1 MSRMKITKKD
11 AISAKIK
18 IQSKSHDKKNRVS
31 KCMLEKHGLS
41 LAGEVR
47 IDTCRQSIVA
57 CAHLKDSE
65 EGTLIESLHFSE
77 NSNNAVGTE
86 TSVIW
91 SNEGILRQA
100 LMCFNYPHEEVKPSK
115 NSIPTKL
122 TSDHIHSKLST
133 PLFSESFDIN
143 TKLSHSPPKSLA
155 PELNHLSTHTLSKS
169 SPLISGGL
177 SLENI
182 SLVSDSF
189 SQDGRHTS
197 LLHSLPH
204 VSEIPRP
211 GNILPT
217 LLSASR
223 SDSKTLPSSSCPS
236 DVATTSSIIT
246 TIPFNSRPG
255 SAPILSEIIS
265 PLQNTGVSPL
275 KVILP
280 ATTLTGNGQP
290 FLPSVSPRE
299 AAVTVV
305 YSALSKGECASQ
317 THQTPIL
324 LSSIMDVKSNCSND
338 LNSMHRQIDSNNSMR
353 KTSQPLPS
361 HVLCVD
367 HTGDVAPSLL
377 NNRMIP
383 VKVCDSSNITSNVS
397 QTITLPSP
405 SAQTVKPCTNRSLM
419 DINSGIYIPV
429 SSKMLD
435 SKLDS
440 LTALSDN
447 NQIITIPLTS
457 STIYSHLPIS
467 IPVSSNSL
475 SFPILSCTSN
485 SSAQDK
491 ITLSS
496 NHNSLQTQ
504 THDSIT
510 STTDNDKQSYAQKI
524 SEISPTTTHSLICNN
539 IHDNASS
546 DSLTSSLTNDLPITS
561 GTNTI
566 AITSNSLIISSS
578 SSSVLTTSE
587 INSSTSLDSSSFAVQ
602 SPAEILSQLSKAG
615 VLPAMSSSQVSSVL
629 SDLGPDND
637 LDLDGDSAHHELM
650 SHQIH
655 LSDSPDKVSSLAQA
669 EDLELGHTVSSED
682 TLIVQHVMHM
692 LNHQHEQALPP
703 KPPDIDPSTHNILHN
718 SSGLIDHSENTNPLP
733 PIYKANSVSRDI
745 PPNIRLVNTPMNEL
759 GSQEHRSL
767 RQYVFI
773 KEEHTEAILNSR
785 NKSEIIEGNKCVDI
799 SNILCQHKESIQDQ
813 ETMSES
819 LSSKENKK
827 RKRGVDALEQ
837 LDFTNFIE
845 EVCTFKCKFCFFLS
859 LKKEGICLHLR
870 QEHLAQMTGGRGELK
885 RKLKCPGCPNVF
897 FCIKSLRVHLSQ
909 DHQVGDAEL
918 KTIVETV
925 VNGTN
930 QVKVVKKKT
939 KKKPRKDQDCESVD
953 EVDGVEDKNNEKAQD
968 ASVDSQNKVPVIDID
983 RTASPLPLV
992 SSASELPGIRIIDV
1006 RGSGMLAPSPELN
1019 PGTDES
1025 LSELPALELGMRAE
1039 MSVLDQVS
1047 KLTKVNSDVFMGSSR
1062 PESVG
1067 SLCGYTEE
1075 PGKIRVRNLN
1085 SESSVVNSMDERDS
1099 GHVAQLRGLQNDL
1112 GRDKD
1117 TPGKISDISDDE
1129 AREDGLVIDDD
1140 SFLHQKKLCSVDSS
1154 SQYEDIKS
1162 ERCNSKYEAGICNE
1176 HEKSQDIKKPVPI
1189 TTVNNIQPAFVR
1201 KRGRPKGSK
1210 NSVVNGTKTE
1220 GAKSEKGLG
1229 YRCDV
1234 MGCAVRLHS
1243 HDKIE
1248 YHRRCHQEAVFQCP
1262 ECSHSTFHWNSLSS
1276 HLWRGHAIDM
1286 ELYSCNQCD
1295 YKTISHSKLVNVH
1308 SRIHGDERPFLC
1320 DICGKGFKNP
1330 KQLRNHKVTH
1340 STKQKP
1346 VIAKGECDIC
1356 GRTFGNQRM
1365 LRLHKDN
1372 LIITKPGS
1380 HLARPFSK
1388 NVDFGPDHSPVS
1400 YLHLTWFPQGFN
1412 PTFNRLLRS
1421 WGTPIGGLESSL
1433 MFSCWMCS
1441 FRSVKKEN
1449 YLAHVANHET
1459 GAIPNRRVTHSPQ
1472 ASEAAP
1478 KKSSKE
1484 SPVIIDLTS
1493 LHDVTGSSD
1502 SQEAFPD
1509 SNGVE
1514 EDGAENIE
1522 LVYSSSS
1529 VVEELIQQ
1537 APSGVG
1543 KDGETFVVEM
1553 EPHSVIHLAQAS
1565 SLLSSSN
1572 CQTLKS
1578 SASLDGMIMIPLSP
1592 EFEVEAEEI
1601 TGDIRESQDLKF
1613 KSLPQ
1618 EFKSLP
1624 QDLGFKVMDDT

>member
-1 MSRMKITKKD
+1 MT
-11 AISAKIK
+11 SA
-18 IQSKSHDKKNRVS
+18 STSAAVEEEGCCVKNRRCS
-31 KCMLEKHGLS
+31 S
-41 LAGEVR
+41 R
-47 IDTCRQSIVA
+47 RND
-57 CAHLKDSE
+57 
-65 EGTLIESLHFSE
+65 
-77 NSNNAVGTE
+77 
-86 TSVIW
+86 
-91 SNEGILRQA
+91 
-100 LMCFNYPHEEVKPSK
+100 
-115 NSIPTKL
+115 
-122 TSDHIHSKLST
+122 
-133 PLFSESFDIN
+133 N
-143 TKLSHSPPKSLA
+143 TK
-155 PELNHLSTHTLSKS
+155 
-169 SPLISGGL
+169 
-177 SLENI
+177 
-182 SLVSDSF
+182 
-189 SQDGRHTS
+189 
-197 LLHSLPH
+197 
-204 VSEIPRP
+204 
-211 GNILPT
+211 
-217 LLSASR
+217 
-223 SDSKTLPSSSCPS
+223 
-236 DVATTSSIIT
+236 
-246 TIPFNSRPG
+246 TI
-255 SAPILSEIIS
+255 
-265 PLQNTGVSPL
+265 
-275 KVILP
+275 
-280 ATTLTGNGQP
+280 
-290 FLPSVSPRE
+290 
-299 AAVTVV
+299 
-305 YSALSKGECASQ
+305 ASQ
-317 THQTPIL
+317 TPHQCREKTAWLVAFRIHGYQDL
-324 LSSIMDVKSNCSND
+324 EKNASI
-338 LNSMHRQIDSNNSMR
+338 
-353 KTSQPLPS
+353 
-361 HVLCVD
+361 
-367 HTGDVAPSLL
+367 
-377 NNRMIP
+377 
-383 VKVCDSSNITSNVS
+383 
-397 QTITLPSP
+397 
-405 SAQTVKPCTNRSLM
+405 
-419 DINSGIYIPV
+419 
-429 SSKMLD
+429 
-435 SKLDS
+435 
-440 LTALSDN
+440 
-447 NQIITIPLTS
+447 
-457 STIYSHLPIS
+457 
-467 IPVSSNSL
+467 
-475 SFPILSCTSN
+475 
-485 SSAQDK
+485 
-491 ITLSS
+491 
-496 NHNSLQTQ
+496 Q

-510 STTDNDKQSYAQKI
+510 STTANDKQRYAQKI

-733 PIYKANSVSRDI
+733 PIYKANSVSRDV
-745 PPNIRLVNTPMNEL
+745 PPNMRLVNTPMNEL

-785 NKSEIIEGNKCVDI
+785 NKSEIIEGNKSVNI
-799 SNILCQHKESIQDQ
+799 SNILCQDKESIQDQ

-819 LSSKENKK
+819 LSTKENKK

-859 LKKEGICLHLR
+859 LKKEGVCLHLR

-939 KKKPRKDQDCESVD
+939 KKKTRKDQDCESVD
-953 EVDGVEDKNNEKAQD
+953 EVDGVEDKNNEKSQD

-983 RTASPLPLV
+983 RTTSPLPLV

-1075 PGKIRVRNLN
+1075 PSKIRVRNLN
-1085 SESSVVNSMDERDS
+1085 SESSVVNSMDDRDS
-1099 GHVAQLRGLQNDL
+1099 GHVAQLHGLQNDL

-1201 KRGRPKGSK
+1201 KRGRPKGS
-1210 NSVVNGTKTE
+1210 GQRHQDRGGE
-1220 GAKSEKGLG
+1220 IRE
-1229 YRCDV
+1229 RCDV

-1372 LIITKPGS
+1372 VHSRLRP
-1380 HLARPFSK
+1380 HLCNYCGYSAS
-1388 NVDFGPDHSPVS
+1388 S
-1400 YLHLTWFPQGFN
+1400 
-1412 PTFNRLLRS
+1412 RS
-1421 WGTPIGGLESSL
+1421 TLKMHMRTHTGLESSL

-1478 KKSSKE
+1478 KKSAKE

-1553 EPHSVIHLAQAS
+1553 EPQSVIHLAQAS

>member
-1 MSRMKITKKD
+1 MVEVASLLSASNSFSLRLTGQAAGLALYSVIHWFPALSSPHSSRMT
-11 AISAKIK
+11 SA
-18 IQSKSHDKKNRVS
+18 STSAAV
-31 KCMLEKHGLS
+31 
-41 LAGEVR
+41 
-47 IDTCRQSIVA
+47 
-57 CAHLKDSE
+57 E
-65 EGTLIESLHFSE
+65 EEE

-122 TSDHIHSKLST
+122 TSDHINSKLST

-143 TKLSHSPPKSLA
+143 TKLSHSAPKSLS
-155 PELNHLSTHTLSKS
+155 PELTHSSTHTLSKS

-204 VSEIPRP
+204 VSEIPRT

-217 LLSASR
+217 LLSAPR
-223 SDSKTLPSSSCPS
+223 SAPKTLPSSSCPS
-236 DVATTSSIIT
+236 DVTTTSSIIT

-265 PLQNTGVSPL
+265 PLQTTGGSPL

-290 FLPSVSPRE
+290 FLPSVSPKE

-305 YSALSKGECASQ
+305 YSALSK
-317 THQTPIL
+317 
-324 LSSIMDVKSNCSND
+324 
-338 LNSMHRQIDSNNSMR
+338 
-353 KTSQPLPS
+353 
-361 HVLCVD
+361 
-367 HTGDVAPSLL
+367 
-377 NNRMIP
+377 
-383 VKVCDSSNITSNVS
+383 
-397 QTITLPSP
+397 
-405 SAQTVKPCTNRSLM
+405 
-419 DINSGIYIPV
+419 
-429 SSKMLD
+429 
-435 SKLDS
+435 
-440 LTALSDN
+440 ALSDN
-447 NQIITIPLTS
+447 NHIITIPLTS

-510 STTDNDKQSYAQKI
+510 STTDNDKQSYGQKI

-629 SDLGPDND
+629 SDLGSDNGISCH

-733 PIYKANSVSRDI
+733 PIYKANSVSRDV
-745 PPNIRLVNTPMNEL
+745 PANMRLVNTPMNEL
-759 GSQEHRSL
+759 GSEEHRSL

-785 NKSEIIEGNKCVDI
+785 NKTEIIEGNKSVD
-799 SNILCQHKESIQDQ
+799 SCNILCQHKESIQDQ
-813 ETMSES
+813 ETTSES

-859 LKKEGICLHLR
+859 LKKEGVCLHLR

-939 KKKPRKDQDCESVD
+939 KKKPRKDQDGESVD
-953 EVDGVEDKNNEKAQD
+953 EVDGVEDKNNEKTQD

-1025 LSELPALELGMRAE
+1025 LSELPALELGIRAE
-1039 MSVLDQVS
+1039 MSVLDQVG

-1099 GHVAQLRGLQNDL
+1099 SHVAQLHGLQNDL

-1162 ERCNSKYEAGICNE
+1162 ERCNSKYEAIICNE
-1176 HEKSQDIKKPVPI
+1176 HEKSQDVKKPVPI

-1372 LIITKPGS
+1372 VHSRLRP
-1380 HLARPFSK
+1380 HLCNYCGYSASSRSTLKMHMRTHTGLQVDRPLVVTFPEAMGA
-1388 NVDFGPDHSPVS
+1388 DDDDLAYH
-1400 YLHLTWFPQGFN
+1400 HQTWEP
-1412 PTFNRLLRS
+1412 
-1421 WGTPIGGLESSL
+1421 
-1433 MFSCWMCS
+1433 
-1441 FRSVKKEN
+1441 SVQT
-1449 YLAHVANHET
+1449 LF
-1459 GAIPNRRVTHSPQ
+1459 Q
-1472 ASEAAP
+1472 
-1478 KKSSKE
+1478 
-1484 SPVIIDLTS
+1484 
-1493 LHDVTGSSD
+1493 
-1502 SQEAFPD
+1502 
-1509 SNGVE
+1509 
-1514 EDGAENIE
+1514 
-1522 LVYSSSS
+1522 
-1529 VVEELIQQ
+1529 
-1537 APSGVG
+1537 
-1543 KDGETFVVEM
+1543 DGEKPFQCEECEYRTADHNSLRRHKM
-1553 EPHSVIHLAQAS
+1553 RHSGDKPYKCPHCAYACIQA
-1565 SLLSSSN
+1565 N
-1572 CQTLKS
+1572 TYKAHLKS
-1578 SASLDGMIMIPLSP
+1578 KHPGTHHSTRLS
-1592 EFEVEAEEI
+1592 
-1601 TGDIRESQDLKF
+1601 
-1613 KSLPQ
+1613 
-1618 EFKSLP
+1618 
-1624 QDLGFKVMDDT
+1624 

>member
-1 MSRMKITKKD
+1 
-11 AISAKIK
+11 
-18 IQSKSHDKKNRVS
+18 
-31 KCMLEKHGLS
+31 
-41 LAGEVR
+41 
-47 IDTCRQSIVA
+47 
-57 CAHLKDSE
+57 
-65 EGTLIESLHFSE
+65 
-77 NSNNAVGTE
+77 
-86 TSVIW
+86 
-91 SNEGILRQA
+91 
-100 LMCFNYPHEEVKPSK
+100 
-115 NSIPTKL
+115 
-122 TSDHIHSKLST
+122 
-133 PLFSESFDIN
+133 
-143 TKLSHSPPKSLA
+143 
-155 PELNHLSTHTLSKS
+155 
-169 SPLISGGL
+169 
-177 SLENI
+177 
-182 SLVSDSF
+182 
-189 SQDGRHTS
+189 
-197 LLHSLPH
+197 
-204 VSEIPRP
+204 
-211 GNILPT
+211 
-217 LLSASR
+217 
-223 SDSKTLPSSSCPS
+223 
-236 DVATTSSIIT
+236 
-246 TIPFNSRPG
+246 
-255 SAPILSEIIS
+255 
-265 PLQNTGVSPL
+265 
-275 KVILP
+275 
-280 ATTLTGNGQP
+280 
-290 FLPSVSPRE
+290 
-299 AAVTVV
+299 
-305 YSALSKGECASQ
+305 
-317 THQTPIL
+317 
-324 LSSIMDVKSNCSND
+324 
-338 LNSMHRQIDSNNSMR
+338 
-353 KTSQPLPS
+353 
-361 HVLCVD
+361 
-367 HTGDVAPSLL
+367 
-377 NNRMIP
+377 
-383 VKVCDSSNITSNVS
+383 
-397 QTITLPSP
+397 
-405 SAQTVKPCTNRSLM
+405 
-419 DINSGIYIPV
+419 
-429 SSKMLD
+429 MLD

-703 KPPDIDPSTHNILHN
+703 KPPDIDPTTHDILHN

-745 PPNIRLVNTPMNEL
+745 PPNMRLVNTPMNEL

-859 LKKEGICLHLR
+859 LKKEGVCLHLR

-953 EVDGVEDKNNEKAQD
+953 EVDGVEDKNNEKTQD

-1372 LIITKPGS
+1372 VHSRLRPHLCNYCGYSASSRSTLKMHMRTHTGPQVDLLVVTFPKAMGADDDDLAYITKPGS

-1388 NVDFGPDHSPVS
+1388 NDDFGPDHSPVS

-1421 WGTPIGGLESSL
+1421 WGTPLGGEKPFQCEECEYRTADHNSLRRHKMRHSGDKPYKCPHCAYACIQANTYKAHLKSKHPGLESSL

-1478 KKSSKE
+1478 KKSAKE

>member
-1 MSRMKITKKD
+1 MT
-11 AISAKIK
+11 SA
-18 IQSKSHDKKNRVS
+18 STSAAVEEEGCCVKNRRCS
-31 KCMLEKHGLS
+31 S
-41 LAGEVR
+41 R
-47 IDTCRQSIVA
+47 RND
-57 CAHLKDSE
+57 
-65 EGTLIESLHFSE
+65 
-77 NSNNAVGTE
+77 
-86 TSVIW
+86 
-91 SNEGILRQA
+91 
-100 LMCFNYPHEEVKPSK
+100 
-115 NSIPTKL
+115 
-122 TSDHIHSKLST
+122 
-133 PLFSESFDIN
+133 N
-143 TKLSHSPPKSLA
+143 TKTIASQ
-155 PELNHLSTHTLSKS
+155 TLHQRREKTAW
-169 SPLISGGL
+169 
-177 SLENI
+177 
-182 SLVSDSF
+182 LVAF
-189 SQDGRHTS
+189 
-197 LLHSLPH
+197 P
-204 VSEIPRP
+204 
-211 GNILPT
+211 
-217 LLSASR
+217 SR
-223 SDSKTLPSSSCPS
+223 SDSKTLPSLSCPS
-236 DVATTSSIIT
+236 DVTTTSSIIT

-265 PLQNTGVSPL
+265 PLQTTGGSPL

-280 ATTLTGNGQP
+280 ATTLT
-290 FLPSVSPRE
+290 
-299 AAVTVV
+299 
-305 YSALSKGECASQ
+305 
-317 THQTPIL
+317 
-324 LSSIMDVKSNCSND
+324 
-338 LNSMHRQIDSNNSMR
+338 
-353 KTSQPLPS
+353 
-361 HVLCVD
+361 
-367 HTGDVAPSLL
+367 
-377 NNRMIP
+377 
-383 VKVCDSSNITSNVS
+383 
-397 QTITLPSP
+397 
-405 SAQTVKPCTNRSLM
+405 
-419 DINSGIYIPV
+419 
-429 SSKMLD
+429 
-435 SKLDS
+435 
-440 LTALSDN
+440 
-447 NQIITIPLTS
+447 
-457 STIYSHLPIS
+457 
-467 IPVSSNSL
+467 
-475 SFPILSCTSN
+475 
-485 SSAQDK
+485 
-491 ITLSS
+491 
-496 NHNSLQTQ
+496 
-504 THDSIT
+504 
-510 STTDNDKQSYAQKI
+510 
-524 SEISPTTTHSLICNN
+524 
-539 IHDNASS
+539 

-733 PIYKANSVSRDI
+733 PIYKANSVSRDV
-745 PPNIRLVNTPMNEL
+745 PPNMRLVNTPMNEL

-785 NKSEIIEGNKCVDI
+785 NKSEIIEGNKSVNI
-799 SNILCQHKESIQDQ
+799 SNILCQDKESIQDQ

-819 LSSKENKK
+819 LSTKENKK

-859 LKKEGICLHLR
+859 LKKEGVCLHLR

-939 KKKPRKDQDCESVD
+939 KKKTRKDQDCESVD
-953 EVDGVEDKNNEKAQD
+953 EVDGVEDKNNEKTQD

-983 RTASPLPLV
+983 RTTSPLPLV

-1075 PGKIRVRNLN
+1075 PSKIRVRNLN
-1085 SESSVVNSMDERDS
+1085 SESSVVNSMDDRDS
-1099 GHVAQLRGLQNDL
+1099 GHVAQLHGLQNDL

-1372 LIITKPGS
+1372 
-1380 HLARPFSK
+1380 
-1388 NVDFGPDHSPVS
+1388 VDLLVVTFPEAKGADDDD
-1400 YLHLTWFPQGFN
+1400 LTYHHQTWEPSGQTLFQEC
-1412 PTFNRLLRS
+1412 
-1421 WGTPIGGLESSL
+1421 LESSL

-1478 KKSSKE
+1478 KKSAKE

-1553 EPHSVIHLAQAS
+1553 EPQSVIHLAQAS

-1578 SASLDGMIMIPLSP
+1578 SASLDGMIMLANALVVLRSTAENGEIEVLISIPLSP